1 MKKKHMIMVLGIIVI
16 ISLLVACSNADEIKE
31 KDERIAELSKENRE
45 LKADIRS
52 LNERI
57 DSLEKEIKRE
67 SLIEVTFPKMYVG
80 VTDEEVKM
88 FTSSLFD
95 EEGNKLEYKVNS
107 DGSVTVYEEE
117 EIINEIREDLK
128 KTIDE
133 GMTELEDFMK
143 VRPNKDMSVIDI
155 YIDETMLDFFDD
167 DTMGASLYHLG
178 VVYQIL
184 SGVKNP
190 GVEINLYNIED
201 EKFIKKLELNQAV
214 IEEMAKEFFE

>member
-117 EIINEIREDLK
+117 
-128 KTIDE
+128 
-133 GMTELEDFMK
+133 
-143 VRPNKDMSVIDI
+143 IDI